1 MTGYRDLCARCEN
14 PFPPGQVCDRCRT
27 RRPVLAWL
35 GQLATATACFTLAL
49 WIVHL
54 LGFSWPT

>member
-14 PFPPGQVCDRCRT
+14 QFPPGQVCDRCKA

-35 GQLATATACFTLAL
+35 GQLATAMAAFALAL

-54 LGFSWPT
+54 MGFSWPT